1 MLKVL
6 RKEVERNEDGEG
18 WENYTTTHYITQG
31 TVRCDGSSI
40 WSDTKGKV
48 VTVDSITVMEHDAD
62 EDGDTMT
69 QVYVRHDS
77 EWDIYTDRGFEA
89 AISDALG
96 FNVMFTEQGMQD
108 DGVAS
113 MELA

>member
-18 WENYTTTHYITQG
+18 WENYTTTHYICEG

-48 VTVDSITVMEHDAD
+48 VTVDSISVMEHDAD
-62 EDGDTMT
+62 EDGDVMT
-69 QVYVRHDS
+69 QVYVQHDS
-77 EWDIYTDRGFEA
+77 TWDIYTDRGFEA
-89 AISDALG
+89 AISDVLG
-96 FNVMFTEQGMQD
+96 FDVMFTEQGMQD
-108 DGVAS
+108 DGQAS